1 MKRRSFES
9 IFVIFLLTV
18 YGAPAVQSGAVTEPL
33 APSAIG
39 EVWANEGG
47 DKVWQSELRAAS
59 DPSAVHNSVWDGA
72 TVSLFGARNEV
83 VGFNLVIEAPTT
95 DAVDVEVSLDS
106 LVGPG
111 GASITTRAASPD
123 EDLFD
128 YDGRNIELFY
138 VRYLEIR
145 GLSRLPYENYYDERH
160 VPERCRRP
168 HDGRFALPGTD
179 WEDRPCHNQLHPDI
193 LVPLELHTPFTIT
206 AGTNQSIWG
215 DIYIPKAVPAGIY
228 TGTIDITED
237 GALARQV
244 PIHLQVRNFTL
255 PDLPSARTMLFYED
269 SNLADVYLG
278 DPWPNPGTPA
288 YDTMLLLADRHF
300 QLAHRHKISL
310 IGGCALDAMDE
321 AWTSRLSGELFT
333 PAEGYDGVG
342 VGVGNNVYSIGTYGS
357 WRWMWDEN
365 SEQEMWTNTDAWVDW
380 FDAQGFG
387 TPTEYFL
394 YLIDESTDYAQTEQW
409 AQWMDNN
416 PGPGQRLK
424 SMATIGL
431 PAAAANV
438 PSLDVPTTWSGF
450 GITALWQAAA
460 DQYMADPDKWVYIYN
475 GSRPATG
482 TFATEDDGVALRALA
497 WTHYK
502 KEFDRWFYWESTY
515 YVNWQAYGSADP
527 RAQTNL
533 FQQAQTFGGYATD
546 DPVEGETGWNYTN
559 GDGVLFYPGT
569 ETRYPGESYGLLG
582 PLASLRLKLWRRGIQ
597 DVDYLT
603 MAAAIDPVRTA
614 EIVGEIV
621 PEVLWELGV
630 ESEEDPTYV
639 YSDISWSTDPDV
651 WEAAREELAGII
663 EGDSLRL
670 HGAPADGAI
679 NLTWELGGT
688 LPSSYTWQIDYVG
701 TPGYQSSPITGVVS
715 STRAYPLTGLANY
728 EWYTVTL
735 SALVD
740 STALLSDTVRVMP
753 TDILVHLPLVLRE
766 N

>member
-1 MKRRSFES
+1 
-9 IFVIFLLTV
+9 L
-18 YGAPAVQSGAVTEPL
+18 
-33 APSAIG
+33 
-39 EVWANEGG
+39 N
-47 DKVWQSELRAAS
+47 
-59 DPSAVHNSVWDGA
+59 
-72 TVSLFGARNEV
+72 
-83 VGFNLVIEAPTT
+83 
-95 DAVDVEVSLDS
+95 
-106 LVGPG
+106 GPD
-111 GASITTRAASPD
+111 GASITTRTASPD

-168 HDGRFALPGTD
+168 HDGRFALPDTY
-179 WEDRPCHNQLHPDI
+179 WEDRPCHNQFFPEI

-215 DIYIPKAVPAGIY
+215 DIYIPKTVLTGFY
-228 TGTIDITED
+228 TGTIDIVED
-237 GALARQV
+237 GVLARQV
-244 PIHLQVRNFTL
+244 PISLWVRNFTL
-255 PDLPSARTMLFYED
+255 PDLPSARTMLFYGQGNI
-269 SNLADVYLG
+269 NLVYFGSEWLA
-278 DPWPNPGTPA
+278 PGT
-288 YDTMLLLADRHF
+288 YTHTLSLQVADRQF
-300 QLAHRHKISL
+300 QMAHRHKISL
-310 IGGCALDAMDE
+310 IDSGDEDPADLEAIWMDRLDGD
-321 AWTSRLSGELFT
+321 LFT
-333 PAEGYDGVG
+333 SAQGYDGPG

-357 WRWMWDEN
+357 WQWMWEPD
-365 SEQEMWTNTDAWVDW
+365 SEQEMWDNTDIWVNW
-380 FDAQGFG
+380 FDAQDFG

-416 PGPGQRLK
+416 PGPGRRLK

-431 PAAAANV
+431 PAAATNV

-450 GITALWQAAA
+450 GITDLWQAAA
-460 DQYMADPDKWVYIYN
+460 DQYLADPEKWVYIYN

-497 WTHYK
+497 WTQYK
-502 KEFDRWFYWESTY
+502 KEFDRWFYWQSTY

-527 RAQTNL
+527 RAQTNV
-533 FQQAQTFGGYATD
+533 FQQAQTFGGYGED
-546 DPVEGETGWNYTN
+546 DDVQGETGWNYTN

-569 ETRYPGESYGLLG
+569 ETRYPEESYGLLG

-614 EIVGEIV
+614 EIVDEIV
-621 PEVLWELGV
+621 PQVLWELGV

-651 WEAAREELAGII
+651 WEAAREELADII

-670 HGAPADGAI
+670 RGAPADEAI
-679 NLTWELGGT
+679 HLTWELSGT
-688 LPSSYTWQIDYVG
+688 LPSSYAWQIDYVG
-701 TPGYQSSPITGVVS
+701 TPGHQSSPITGVVS
-715 STRAYPLTGLANY
+715 STRAYPLTGLTNY

-735 SALVD
+735 STLVD

-753 TDILVHLPLVLRE
+753 TDIFVHLPLVLRE

>member
-9 IFVIFLLTV
+9 ILVIFLLAI
-18 YGAPAVQSGAVTEPL
+18 YGAPAVQSGAVAEPL

-47 DKVWQSELRAAS
+47 DKVWQSELRAES
-59 DPSAVHNSVWDGA
+59 DPSSVHNSVWDG
-72 TVSLFGARNEV
+72 TTISLFGARNEV
-83 VGFNLVIEAPTT
+83 VGFNLVIEAPTS
-95 DAVDVEVSLDS
+95 DAVDVQVSLDS
-106 LVGPG
+106 LTGPN

-123 EDLFD
+123 EYLFD
-128 YDGRNIELFY
+128 YVGRDIELFY

-168 HDGRFALPGTD
+168 HDGRFALPDTY
-179 WEDRPCHNQLHPDI
+179 WEDRPCHNQFFPEI
-193 LVPLELHTPFTIT
+193 LVPLEFYTPFTIT

-215 DIYIPKAVPAGIY
+215 DIYIPKTVPTGFY
-228 TGTIDITED
+228 TGTIDIVED
-237 GALARQV
+237 SVLVRQV
-244 PIHLQVRNFTL
+244 SISLRVRNFTL
-255 PDLPSARTMLFYED
+255 PDLPSARTMLFYEQG
-269 SNLADVYLG
+269 NINEVYLG
-278 DPWPNPGTPA
+278 NGWLAPGTQA
-288 YDTMLLLADRHF
+288 YTQSLQLADRHF
-300 QLAHRHKISL
+300 KMAHRHKMSL
-310 IGGCALDAMDE
+310 IGGYEEPADLEATWMDRLDGD
-321 AWTSRLSGELFT
+321 LFT
-333 PAEGYDGVG
+333 PAQGYDGPG
-342 VGVGNNVYSIGTYGS
+342 VGVGNNVYSIGTYGGWP
-357 WRWMWDEN
+357 WRGGTRQDMWD
-365 SEQEMWTNTDAWVDW
+365 NTDIWVNW
-380 FDAQGFG
+380 FDAQDFG

-394 YLIDESTDYAQTEQW
+394 YLIDESIDYAQTEQW

-438 PSLDVPTTWSGF
+438 PSLDVPATWSGF

-460 DQYMADPDKWVYIYN
+460 DQYLADPDKWMYIYN

-497 WTHYK
+497 WAQYK

-515 YVNWQAYGSADP
+515 YVNFQAYGYADP
-527 RAQTNL
+527 RAQTNV
-533 FQQAQTFGGYATD
+533 FQQAQTFGGYGED
-546 DPVEGETGWNYTN
+546 DDVQGETGWNYTN

-569 ETRYPGESYGLLG
+569 ETRYPEESYGLLG

-614 EIVGEIV
+614 EIVDEIV
-621 PEVLWELGV
+621 PQVLWELGV

-651 WEAAREELAGII
+651 WEAAREELADII

-670 HGAPADGAI
+670 RGAPADEAI
-679 NLTWELGGT
+679 HLTWELSGT
-688 LPSSYTWQIDYVG
+688 LPSSYAWQIDYVG
-701 TPGYQSSPITGVVS
+701 TPGHQSSPITGVVS
-715 STRAYPLTGLANY
+715 STRAYPLTGLTNY

-735 SALVD
+735 STLVD

-753 TDILVHLPLVLRE
+753 TDIFVHLPLVLRE